1 MKFDAFFGGSYE
13 SRAVTADAERTI
25 NWYPELLQ
33 SSGAPSRA
41 AFYPTPGVE
50 VIHTATVSPGRAHLA
65 IGGREFA
72 VIGSEVQEFDANGD
86 VIGSTDLQSS
96 ALDGKPATI
105 SSNGDAGGQL
115 LITAGGNA
123 WYVDLSNMPILGAA
137 PISALDGK
145 AHFGGYVDGY
155 FVVLD
160 ALTSTVY
167 ISELYDGTTWN
178 TGTEFAQRSLAPDPW
193 KSMKVAGRTVWL
205 FGELTSEPWV
215 NTGARFPF
223 APALAGVVN
232 YGILAPWSAETLGD
246 AVIWLAGSRDGKV
259 CVVRASGFAPQVI
272 STYPLEMKMQE
283 YTGLAE
289 AVADGYSDAGHSFYL
304 LNFDREDVPTLAWDS
319 ETGIWSERGTWVPES
334 NRWASWRPRFYAYA
348 FGEHRML
355 DTSNGNL
362 YRMSSN
368 LVRDVDGRLI
378 RRMRRAPGLV
388 EENKRAFYSS
398 FELDLE
404 PGLGEEHGHVGF
416 WMYATATDV
425 TGTVEDG
432 AGDEVSGAEVIV
444 ELDGDIVCETT
455 TDETGMYECPGL
467 PDGDVTVTVSAQDD
481 DGNWLCGTDT
491 GTAAGHAA
499 GYYTWT
505 QFGSRGTRAQIV
517 VNIVLNTCSLAADFS
532 VVTAGGLNPGEGT
545 MTGTPTVTGGSG
557 QYTYLWLG
565 WTEYAGDEDQP
576 DFTSTDEV
584 AVWEPLW
591 NIAASGIC
599 DGNLKLF
606 VVDAVTA
613 EAVEVGPKS
622 WTWNCV

>member
-50 VIHTATVSPGRAHLA
+50 VIYEASVSPGRAHLA

-72 VIGSEVQEFDANGD
+72 IIGSSLIEFDATGD
-86 VIGSTDLQSS
+86 VIASTDLQSS
-96 ALDGKPATI
+96 ALDGNPATI

-123 WYVDLSNMPILGAA
+123 WYVDLTSSPAGAVPIT
-137 PISALDGK
+137 ALDGK
-145 AHFGGYVDGY
+145 AHFGGHVDGY

-193 KSMKVAGRTVWL
+193 KSMKVAGRIVWL
-205 FGELTSEPWV
+205 FGEQTSEPWV

-223 APALAGVVN
+223 APAIAGVVN

-283 YTGLAE
+283 YSGLTE

-388 EENKRAFYSS
+388 DENKRAFYSS

-416 WMYATATDV
+416 WMYATVTDLS
-425 TGTVEDG
+425 GTITDGNDDPVPGAEIIIEVDGEIIGETTSDEDG
-432 AGDEVSGAEVIV
+432 D
-444 ELDGDIVCETT
+444 
-455 TDETGMYECPGL
+455 YEFDGL
-467 PDGDVTVTVSAQDD
+467 PDGEVVVTVSAQDD
-481 DGNWLCGTDT
+481 DGNFLCGTGTD
-491 GTAAGHAA
+491 TAAGPPPPIYLAPTFGTA
-499 GYYTWT
+499 G
-505 QFGSRGTRAQIV
+505 QLVIHIQLSA
-517 VNIVLNTCSLAADFS
+517 CSLAADFS
-532 VVTAGGLNPGEGT
+532 AVSSGAFNPGDGLL
-545 MTGTPTVTGGSG
+545 TGTPTVTGGSG
-557 QYTYLWLG
+557 QYNYFWYG
-565 WTEYAGDEDQP
+565 WTEYGGSAEFPAWESQ
-576 DFTSTDEV
+576 DEV
-584 AVWEPLW
+584 ALWTPLYA
-591 NIAASGIC
+591 IAESGVC
-599 DGNLKLF
+599 EGKLKLI
-606 VVDAVTA
+606 VQDQVTS
-613 EAVEVGPKS
+613 EAVEVGPKD

>member
-1 MKFDAFFGGSYE
+1 MRFDGFFGGSYE
-13 SRAVTADAERTI
+13 SRAVTADAEKTI

-33 SSGAPSRA
+33 SSAAPSRA
-41 AFYPTPGVE
+41 VLYPTPGVE
-50 VIHTATVSPGRAHLA
+50 EIYTAVDSPGRAHLA

-72 VIGSEVQEFDANGD
+72 MLGTVLYEFDVAGS
-86 VIGSTDLQSS
+86 VLTSTDLGGS
-96 ALDGKPATI
+96 ASDGNPATI
-105 SSNGDAGGQL
+105 TSNGPGGGQI
-115 LITAGGNA
+115 LITSGGNA
-123 WYVDLSNMPILGAA
+123 WYVDITTTPLSATPIT
-137 PISALDGK
+137 ALNDK
-145 AHFGGYVDGY
+145 AHFGGFVDGY
-155 FVVLD
+155 FVALD
-160 ALTSTVY
+160 TNTSKLYV
-167 ISELYDGTTWN
+167 SELNDGATWN
-178 TGTEFAQRSLAPDPW
+178 TGTEFAQRSLAPDPL
-193 KSMKVAGRTVWL
+193 KAMKVAGRTVWL
-205 FGELTSEPWV
+205 FGEQTSEPWI

-223 APALAGVVN
+223 APAIAGVVN
-232 YGILAPWSAETLGD
+232 YGIAAPWSAETLGD
-246 AVIWLAGSRDGKV
+246 SIIWLATSRDGRIA
-259 CVVRASGFAPQVI
+259 VVRAQGFAPQVI
-272 STYPLEMKMQE
+272 STYPLEMKIQE
-283 YTGLAE
+283 FKGIAE
-289 AVADGYSDAGHSFYL
+289 AVADAYSDAGHSFYL
-304 LNFDREDVPTLAWDS
+304 LNFDREDVPTLAWDA
-319 ETGIWSERGTWVPES
+319 ETGIWCERGTWIPES
-334 NRWASWRPRFYAYA
+334 NRYTSWRPRFYAFA

-362 YRMSSN
+362 YRISSN

-378 RRMRRAPGLV
+378 RRLRRAPGLV
-388 EENKRAFYSS
+388 DENKRAFYSS

-404 PGLGEEHGHVGF
+404 PGLGRADGHVGF

-425 TGTVEDG
+425 IGFVED
-432 AGDEVSGAEVIV
+432 AQGDEVPGAEVVV

-455 TDETGMYECPGL
+455 TDETGTYECPGL
-467 PDGDVTVTVSAQDD
+467 PDGAVTVTVSAQDD

-505 QFGSRGTRAQIV
+505 QFGSRGTRAQIIV
-517 VNIVLNTCSLAADFS
+517 DIVLNACSLAADFS

-591 NIAASGIC
+591 DIAASGIC

-613 EAVEVGPKS
+613 EAVEVGPKA